1 MCHLGQQERRR
12 DEARKRVQA
21 ICHARQDDGS
31 SVFNYLLEGMRKEI
45 SSQIRFFVGNMIR
58 LQGNGFLVSFG
69 PGKYR
74 NVKII
79 SLMTHVV
86 FFLLEKR

>member
-1 MCHLGQQERRR
+1 
-12 DEARKRVQA
+12 
-21 ICHARQDDGS
+21 
-31 SVFNYLLEGMRKEI
+31 
-45 SSQIRFFVGNMIR
+45 MIR

-86 FFLLEKR
+86 FFLLAKKVKIARLTFPPKISSFKALVPPKLRTLPNAPN